1 MWKSHIFLAGIVI
14 RQIADLLSA
23 MQSMSQALTPVTH
36 MEVSQDDIYNV
47 QVGRFLKKFQIVGS
61 KKTPSSQLI
70 NLVQQEN
77 C

>member
-1 MWKSHIFLAGIVI
+1 
-14 RQIADLLSA
+14 